1 MVQLKGIEPYQGCP
15 ILIGLTVKPFIYNWG
30 NTVLNIYL
38 LSMLIMDMSL
48 NINVTTI
55 PKGSR
60 ITIDT

>member
-1 MVQLKGIEPYQGCP
+1 MNKDQQL
-15 ILIGLTVKPFIYNWG
+15 
-30 NTVLNIYL
+30 
-38 LSMLIMDMSL
+38 MDMSL